1 MISLLS
7 GRRNFFIEVPPRFYQ
22 GQHFYGCQEGAAIQF
37 FLSAWLI
44 QTLFQDALIN
54 RYKSTFSWKDQY
66 GEEKRHQCE
75 FSADDG
81 EGPLSTFT
89 CTETWKLLRPLCPC
103 DLQMNNF
110 SAITVSHIFLWGFI
124 NQKKK
129 RKKERKKKENGN
141 KSGFLVDPTICF
153 FYAGGS
159 VCVCVCVC
167 VYSSYKPKFPP
178 FPFHFLIKQKEGG
191 K

>member
-7 GRRNFFIEVPPRFYQ
+7 GRRNFFIEVHPRFYQ
-22 GQHFYGCQEGAAIQF
+22 GQHFYGCQEDAGIQF

-81 EGPLSTFT
+81 AGTLSTFT
-89 CTETWKLLRPLCPC
+89 CTETLKLHGGPFVPVIYKWTIFFQPWQCFTHFLGGLIKPKTIKLHFLRL
-103 DLQMNNF
+103 
-110 SAITVSHIFLWGFI
+110 ILW
-124 NQKKK
+124 
-129 RKKERKKKENGN
+129 
-141 KSGFLVDPTICF
+141 LDPSR
-153 FYAGGS
+153 GGWVGGWVG
-159 VCVCVCVC
+159 VCVNRTW
-167 VYSSYKPKFPP
+167 P
-178 FPFHFLIKQKEGG
+178 FTS
-191 K
+191 

>member
-7 GRRNFFIEVPPRFYQ
+7 GRRNFFIEVQPRFYQ
-22 GQHFYGCQEGAAIQF
+22 GQHFYGCQEDAGIQF

-81 EGPLSTFT
+81 EVALSTFT
-89 CTETWKLLRPLCPC
+89 CTETLKLHRGPLCPC
-103 DLQMNNF
+103 DLQINNF
-110 SAITVSHIFLWGFI
+110 SAITMFHTFLW
-124 NQKKK
+124 
-129 RKKERKKKENGN
+129 R
-141 KSGFLVDPTICF
+141 
-153 FYAGGS
+153 
-159 VCVCVCVC
+159 
-167 VYSSYKPKFPP
+167 
-178 FPFHFLIKQKEGG
+178 LIKQKTIACHFFLGG
-191 K
+191 SCILFLLYRCLYVCVCILPVT